1 MENKSG
7 SKETTSQKNDVL
19 VAVSHKKVNINDE
32 FWSKYIDLIRDVVIP
47 YQWDALNDRIPD
59 AEPSHAIENF
69 RIAAGEAEG
78 EFFGM
83 VFQDSDVAKWL
94 EAVGYS
100 LAAHPDPELEKIAD
114 ETIDIIVKAQ
124 QADGYLNTYFT
135 IKEPD
140 KRWANLQECH
150 ELYCAGHM
158 IEAAV
163 AYYEATGKRKL
174 LDAMCRFADYID
186 SVFGSEPE
194 KLKGYPGHEE
204 IELALVKLYRATGE
218 ERYLKLS
225 KFFIDERGKEPYY
238 FDIEREKRKKVHH
251 WPFFRRFDRKYA
263 QTHLPVREQTTVEGH
278 AVRAVYLY
286 SGMADVAIETGDETL
301 INACKKLWDNATSR
315 RMYITGG
322 IGSSAHGEAF
332 TFDYDLPN
340 DTAYTETCAAIGL
353 VFWAQR
359 MLRLGPDSKYA
370 DVMERALYNGVL
382 SGISL
387 DGKRFFYVNPLEV
400 WPESCEKRNDKKHVK
415 ITRQK
420 WFGCAC
426 CPPNLARLLASLG
439 GYIYSVIDK
448 IIYTHLYIGGE
459 GEVEL
464 DNGKIKITQETQ
476 YPWDEKVYMRI
487 LTDQEKEFTLGLRI
501 PDWCRN
507 AKISIN
513 GEVVD
518 AENKLV
524 NGYAMINRVWKDG
537 DCVEL
542 ILPMPVLRIKTNPLV
557 RENVGKVAIQ
567 HGPIVYCLEEADN
580 GPNLH
585 EITLPEEAELK
596 VEFDKD
602 LLDGVCIIT
611 AEAERISHTTWGDE
625 LYRADICI
633 QSNPVRVKFIP
644 YYAWAN
650 REPGEMTVWVRE
662 K

>member
-633 QSNPVRVKFIP
+633 QSNPARVKFIP